1 METPHPS
8 PSTHDT
14 AEAPRLSVTAPQGFR
29 AAATAAGIKPSG
41 KSDMALV
48 VNDGPNDAAA
58 AVFTRN
64 RVKAS
69 PVKLSQAALADGA
82 LRAVLYNSGNANA
95 CNGAQGDADARE
107 SQALAAAALGVEPS
121 EVAVCSTGL
130 IGELLDMGKVRGG
143 VEKLLPLL
151 GDDEAQGEAAADAIL
166 TTDLVRKEAG

>member
-8 PSTHDT
+8 PSTHNA

-82 LRAVLYNSGNANA
+82 LRVVLYNSGNANA

-107 SQALAAAALGVEPS
+107 SQALAAAALGAAV
-121 EVAVCSTGL
+121 VAAPVSVLYAVGAAPAATAPATPGPAS
-130 IGELLDMGKVRGG
+130 GRAGPPGGRRPPGGGGGPRGG
-143 VEKLLPLL
+143 GRAKN
-151 GDDEAQGEAAADAIL
+151 A
-166 TTDLVRKEAG
+166 